1 VQTEVDTLLAADP
14 EQRQA
19 QLELLHDA
27 FISWLATI
35 NPASDQPMR
44 RLGQSC
50 VG

>member
-1 VQTEVDTLLAADP
+1 MQTEVDTLLAADP

-35 NPASDQPMR
+35 NTDRWEQPT
-44 RLGQSC
+44 
-50 VG
+50 VD